1 MKKIQLLLGL
11 CLLSTTSFYSQL
23 NSECEKRTLF
33 SMLSNHEIASCEIK
47 DFDTFEFYIKDA
59 KGNRSSIK
67 KEGELTKTS
76 YKWLGEW
83 EKRPSNTQI
92 YKNYENAVVKIG
104 GKLIYDSN
112 SGYNFTFKKAGET
125 YWMNVMT
132 DGSGYYYVT
141 TLKEAKMQQDV
152 VYSATEIKKNID
164 TEGQI
169 AFYGIY
175 FDTDKAIL
183 KESSTPTMNEI
194 ASFLKANPKM
204 IVYLVGHTDNTG
216 TYEHNIKLSKDRA
229 IAVTTALIKTYNIPV
244 NQISAEGVG
253 SLSPITTNKT
263 EEGKAK
269 NRRVVMVLK

>member
-1 MKKIQLLLGL
+1 MKKIQLLIGL
-11 CLLSTTSFYSQL
+11 CLLSTTFFQAQSY
-23 NSECEKRTLF
+23 SECEKRTLF

-47 DFDTFEFYIKDA
+47 EFDSFVFYEKDA
-59 KGNRSSIK
+59 KGNRQSIK
-67 KEGELTKTS
+67 KEGEFTKTS

-104 GKLIYDSN
+104 GKLLYDSN
-112 SGYNFTFKKAGET
+112 SGYNFMIKKSGET

-152 VYSATEIKKNID
+152 VFSATEIKKSID
-164 TEGQI
+164 SEGQI
-169 AFYGIY
+169 TFYGIY
-175 FDTDKAIL
+175 FDTDKALL
-183 KESSTPTMNEI
+183 KDNSTPTVKEI
-194 ASFLKANPKM
+194 ATFLKANPKM
-204 IVYLVGHTDNTG
+204 TVYLVGHTDNTG
-216 TYEHNIKLSKDRA
+216 SYEHNMKLSKERA
-229 IAVTTALIKTYNIPV
+229 LAVTNELVKKHSIPTT
-244 NQISAEGVG
+244 QISADGVG
-253 SLSPITTNKT
+253 PLSPVTTNKT